1 MHRPAN
7 LHLLPEHLVDPHAYF
22 LVGDKLSLIELAE
35 PRFYLLAEPRVM
47 VKIMLNELP
56 DIFFRAAVIFRRN
69 LRQLRLEFGAEIH
82 FHKARLG
89 ADSGTFKCP

>member
-7 LHLLPEHLVDPHAYF
+7 LHLLTEHLVDPHAHF
-22 LVGDKLSLIELAE
+22 FVGDKLSLIELAE

-56 DIFFRAAVIFRRN
+56 DIILPRRCYFPP
-69 LRQLRLEFGAEIH
+69 QFAP
-82 FHKARLG
+82 ASLG
-89 ADSGTFKCP
+89 VRG